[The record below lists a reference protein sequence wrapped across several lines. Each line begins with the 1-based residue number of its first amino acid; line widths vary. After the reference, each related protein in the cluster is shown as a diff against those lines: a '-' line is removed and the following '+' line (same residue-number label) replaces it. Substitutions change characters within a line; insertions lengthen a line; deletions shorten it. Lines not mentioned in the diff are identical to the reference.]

1 MATYKV
7 KSGDTLMDVCYNTT
21 GSLRAINDIMNANG
35 FDTYT
40 PQLEAGRIIEVPDVV
55 YNSEAVSV
63 ADARPFNSASL
74 PFDNLNKQMEQLEFM
89 LGDVG
94 SIIYTFDG
102 SKIAGK
108 YLSLNADNNNE
119 GYVNWGDGTPVEYIK
134 TDGLFGHNY
143 AAGTTGE
150 VVVTF
155 LGTSQHFGNVWQ
167 DSGLEVFKEALIKV
181 DLTNADAACPSGK
194 WNNGFYKCVY
204 LTEVVGSFAGKPNI
218 KDCNSM
224 FMNCWRLASIPPQ
237 MFRGCPRLDD
247 AGSCFQAAYLIPT
260 GDYMFADCPKLRDVH
275 QVFSGA
281 RIPSAVGAFQ
291 NCPTLTSVVNLFTD
305 CESLTDVTDVFKGCA
320 NIQRALRVF
329 QNCVVLNPP
338 VNVFDDCKKAYT
350 FKECYNNL
358 PAATN
363 ESPYTVV
370 NGQKVHLWE
379 RTPELGF
386 ALPIQ
391 YDFCFTASPNFA
403 DYANIPEA
411 WGGPPK
417 TENNVK
423 LRCWPMM
430 AQIVADP
437 TTMAGVVYLNGEILG
452 YNVVEKDTSN
462 RLVMDLP
469 LPTTITSVAGLYVVF
484 YSEGGAI
491 IGGSLALADNV
502 AAPTEG
508 AIYETYYNAG
518 YGDNL
523 PSIYPVFAPN
533 NDLAPGIINSYFQPT
548 YNVHIPS
555 LGDFEVV
562 GSADVADAVEITLQI
577 TELGWSYYL
586 SSGSDLWIDM
596 QQKLETEHGVPLSAL
611 DEEGCT
617 LTLSVAIEGYVMT
630 APAIEFN
637 TMRGSIMPILDF
649 TYVPPPITKR
659 TVTAVI
665 YSRDIPNGKVASGTL
680 RYMDS
685 NGAYQELSF
694 TNAAGLDPIRVPI
707 TEATVAKFTLSL
719 KNVITSTGGEC
730 ASVGYVIAAGTTD
743 IDRGFYPDPI

>member
-108 YLSLNADNNNE
+108 YLSLNANNNNE

-134 TDGLFGHNY
+134 NNAPFGHNY
-143 AAGTTGE
+143 AAGTSGE
-150 VVVTF
+150 IVVTF
-155 LGTSQHFGNVWQ
+155 LGRTGAFFLSAQSFDQ
-167 DSGLEVFKEALIKV
+167 ETFKQSLIKV
-181 DLTNADAACPSGK
+181 DITNADAACPSGM
-194 WNNGFYKCVY
+194 WRNAFWGCNY
-204 LTEVVGSFAGKPNI
+204 LVEVVGSFAGKPNI
-218 KDCNSM
+218 KNANSM
-224 FMNCWRLASIPPQ
+224 FINTWRLNTIPPQ
-237 MFRGCPRLDD
+237 MFRGCPNLEDVTS
-247 AGSCFQAAYLIPT
+247 AFGYSYNIPNA
-260 GDYMFADCPKLRDVH
+260 DYMFADCPKLTEATL
-275 QVFSGA
+275 VFSYVLF
-281 RIPSAVGAFQ
+281 PSAVSAFE
-291 NCPTLTSVVNLFTD
+291 NCTSLKSVVNLFAG
-305 CESLTDVTDVFKGCA
+305 CRLLTDVTNVFKGCT
-320 NIQRALRVF
+320 NIGLALRVF
-329 QNCVVLNPP
+329 QNCAVLNPP
-338 VNVFDDCKKAYT
+338 VNVFDDCKKAYN

-370 NGQKVHLWE
+370 NGQKIHLWE

-391 YDFCFTASPNFA
+391 YDFCFTDSPNFA

-437 TTMAGVVYLNGEILG
+437 TTMTGVVYLNGEILG

-462 RLVMDLP
+462 RLVIDLP
-469 LPTTITSVAGLYVVF
+469 LPTAITSVAGLYVVF
-484 YSEGGAI
+484 YSEDDAI

-508 AIYETYYNAG
+508 AVYETYYNAG

-533 NDLAPGIINSYFQPT
+533 NDLTPGIINAYFQST

-562 GSADVADAVEITLQI
+562 GSESVSDAVEITLQI

-596 QQKLETEHGVPLSAL
+596 QQKLETEHSIPLSAL
-611 DEEGCT
+611 AEDGCT

-659 TVTAVI
+659 TITAVI
-665 YSRDIPNGKVASGTL
+665 YSRHIPNGKVASGTL
-680 RYMDS
+680 RYIDS
-685 NGAYQELSF
+685 NGTYQELSF

-730 ASVGYVIAAGTTD
+730 SSVGYVIAAGTTD
-743 IDRGFYPDPI
+743 IDRAFYPDPI

>member
-89 LGDVG
+89 LSDVG

-102 SKIAGK
+102 SKLAGK
-108 YLSLNADNNNE
+108 SLKLNAKSDI
-119 GYVNWGDGTPVEYIK
+119 YAYISWGDGTPPERVK
-134 TDGLFGHNY
+134 QTDPPTHNY
-143 AAGTTGE
+143 AAGTKGE
-150 VVVTF
+150 IVVTF
-155 LGTSQHFGNVWQ
+155 TGTSGGGFGESLNATNT
-167 DSGLEVFKEALIKV
+167 VFQEALLKV
-181 DLTNADAACPSGK
+181 DLTNADAACP
-194 WNNGFYKCVY
+194 NGNWFGGFFACVY
-204 LTEVVGSFAGKPNI
+204 LTNIVGSFAGKPNI
-218 KDCNSM
+218 KNINSA
-224 FMNCWRLASIPPQ
+224 FSSTWRLDDIPPQ
-237 MFRGCPRLDD
+237 MFRGCPNLEDV
-247 AGSCFQAAYLIPT
+247 SAAFTYSLRIRNV
-260 GDYMFADCPKLRDVH
+260 DYIFADCPKLIEVP
-275 QVFSGA
+275 QAFA
-281 RIPSAVGAFQ
+281 FMNILSAVSAFE
-291 NCPTLTSVVNLFTD
+291 NCTSIKSVPGLFTK
-305 CESLTDVTDVFKGCA
+305 CEKLTDVTNVFKGCT
-320 NIQRALRVF
+320 NIERAERVF
-329 QNCVVLNPP
+329 QNCAVLNPP
-338 VNVFDDCKKAYT
+338 VNVFDDCKKAYN
-350 FKECYNNL
+350 FNKCYNNL

-370 NGQKVHLWE
+370 NGQKIHLWE

-386 ALPIQ
+386 ALPTQ
-391 YDFCFTASPNFA
+391 YDLCFADSPNFA

-417 TENNVK
+417 TGNNVK

-462 RLVMDLP
+462 RLVIDLS

-484 YSEGGAI
+484 YSEDDAI

-518 YGDNL
+518 YGYNQ

-533 NDLAPGIINSYFQPT
+533 NDLTPGIINSYFQPT

-562 GSADVADAVEITLQI
+562 GSESVSDAVEITLQI

-596 QQKLETEHGVPLSAL
+596 QQKLETEHGISLSAL
-611 DEEGCT
+611 AEDGCT
-617 LTLSVAIEGYVMT
+617 LTLSVAIENYVMT

-649 TYVPPPITKR
+649 TYVP
-659 TVTAVI
+659 
-665 YSRDIPNGKVASGTL
+665 
-680 RYMDS
+680 
-685 NGAYQELSF
+685 
-694 TNAAGLDPIRVPI
+694 
-707 TEATVAKFTLSL
+707 
-719 KNVITSTGGEC
+719 
-730 ASVGYVIAAGTTD
+730 
-743 IDRGFYPDPI
+743 

>member
-74 PFDNLNKQMEQLEFM
+74 PFDNLSMQMEQLEFM
-89 LGDVG
+89 SGDVG

-108 YLSLNADNNNE
+108 YLSLNADNTNE

-155 LGTSQHFGNVWQ
+155 LGTSQHFGNVLR
-167 DSGLEVFKEALIKV
+167 DPSLEVFKEALIKV
-181 DLTNADAACPSGK
+181 DLTNADAACPSGM
-194 WNNGFYKCVY
+194 WNNGFYMCVY

-218 KDCNSM
+218 KDCNAM
-224 FMNCWRLASIPPQ
+224 FMNCWRLASVPLQ

-247 AGSCFQAAYLIPT
+247 AGSCFQFAYLIPP
-260 GDYMFADCPKLRDVH
+260 GDYMFADCPKLMDVH
-275 QVFSGA
+275 QVFSSA
-281 RIPSAVGAFQ
+281 RIRSAAGAFQ
-291 NCPTLTSVVNLFTD
+291 NCPTLTSVVNLFAD
-305 CESLTDVTDVFKGCA
+305 CKSLTDVTNVFKGCT
-320 NIQRALRVF
+320 NIKRASRVF
-329 QNCVVLNPP
+329 QNCAVLNPP
-338 VNVFDDCKKAYT
+338 VNVFDDCKKIYD
-350 FKECYNNL
+350 FKEGLNNL

-379 RTPELGF
+379 RTAELGF
-386 ALPIQ
+386 TVPQ
-391 YDFCFTASPNFA
+391 TYDHCFSDSPNFA

-423 LRCWPMM
+423 IRCWPMM
-430 AQIVADP
+430 TQIVADP

-452 YNVVEKDTSN
+452 YNVVEKDTSD
-462 RLVMDLP
+462 RLVIDLP
-469 LPTTITSVAGLYVVF
+469 LPTAITSVAGLYVVF
-484 YSEGGAI
+484 YSENDAT
-491 IGGSLALADNV
+491 IGGSMALGDNV

-523 PSIYPVFAPN
+523 PSISPVFAPN
-533 NDLAPGIINSYFQPT
+533 NDLTPGIINSYFQPT

-562 GSADVADAVEITLQI
+562 GSESVANSVEITLQI

-596 QQKLETEHGVPLSAL
+596 QQKLEIDHGIALSAL
-611 DEEGCT
+611 AEEGCT
-617 LTLSVAIEGYVMT
+617 LALSVAIEGYVLT
-630 APAIEFN
+630 APAIKFN

-649 TYVPPPITKR
+649 TYVP
-659 TVTAVI
+659 
-665 YSRDIPNGKVASGTL
+665 
-680 RYMDS
+680 
-685 NGAYQELSF
+685 
-694 TNAAGLDPIRVPI
+694 
-707 TEATVAKFTLSL
+707 
-719 KNVITSTGGEC
+719 
-730 ASVGYVIAAGTTD
+730 
-743 IDRGFYPDPI
+743 

>member
-74 PFDNLNKQMEQLEFM
+74 PFDNLSMQMEQLEFM

-108 YLSLNADNNNE
+108 YLSLNANNNNE

-134 TDGLFGHNY
+134 NNAPFGHNY

-150 VVVTF
+150 IVVTF
-155 LGTSQHFGNVWQ
+155 LGRTGAFFLGTQSIT
-167 DSGLEVFKEALIKV
+167 FKQSLIKV
-181 DLTNADAACPSGK
+181 DITNADAACPSGM
-194 WNNGFYKCVY
+194 WRNAFWGCNY
-204 LTEVVGSFAGKPNI
+204 LVEVVGSFAGKPNI
-218 KDCNSM
+218 KNANSI
-224 FMNCWRLASIPPQ
+224 FINTWRLNTIPPQ
-237 MFRGCPRLDD
+237 MFRGCPNLEDVTS
-247 AGSCFQAAYLIPT
+247 AFGFSYNIPNA
-260 GDYMFADCPKLRDVH
+260 DYMFADCPKLTQAA
-275 QVFSGA
+275 QVFSHV
-281 RIPSAVGAFQ
+281 IFHSAVSAFE
-291 NCPTLTSVVNLFTD
+291 NCTSLKSVVNLFAY
-305 CESLTDVTDVFKGCA
+305 CRLLTDVTNVFKGCT
-320 NIQRALRVF
+320 NIELALRVF

-338 VNVFDDCKKAYT
+338 VNVFDDCKKAYN

-391 YDFCFTASPNFA
+391 YDFCFTDSPNFA

-423 LRCWPMM
+423 FRCWPMM
-430 AQIVADP
+430 AQIVADL
-437 TTMAGVVYLNGEILG
+437 TTMVGVVYLNGEILG
-452 YNVVEKDTSN
+452 YNVVEKDVSD
-462 RLVMDLP
+462 RLVIDLP
-469 LPTTITSVAGLYVVF
+469 LPTAITSVAGLYVVF
-484 YSEGGAI
+484 YSESDAI

-502 AAPTEG
+502 AALTEG
-508 AIYETYYNAG
+508 AVYETYYNAG
-518 YGDNL
+518 YGNNL

-533 NDLAPGIINSYFQPT
+533 NDLTPGIINSYFQPT

-562 GSADVADAVEITLQI
+562 GSEDVANAVEITLQI

-596 QQKLETEHGVPLSAL
+596 QQKLETEHSIPLSAL
-611 DEEGCT
+611 AEDGCT
-617 LTLSVAIEGYVMT
+617 LTLSVAIENYVMM

-694 TNAAGLDPIRVPI
+694 TNSAGLNPIIVPI

-719 KNVITSTGGEC
+719 KNVLISTGGEC
-730 ASVGYVIAAGTTD
+730 ASVGYIIAAGTTD
-743 IDRGFYPDPI
+743 IDRAFYPDPI

>member
-1 MATYKV
+1 
-7 KSGDTLMDVCYNTT
+7 MDVCYNTT

-94 SIIYTFDG
+94 SIIYTFYG
-102 SKIAGK
+102 SRIAGK
-108 YLSLNADNNNE
+108 YLPLNANNNNE

-134 TDGLFGHNY
+134 NNAPFGHNY
-143 AAGTTGE
+143 AAGITGE
-150 VVVTF
+150 IVVTF
-155 LGTSQHFGNVWQ
+155 VGTSGQFFLGVKDDDQ
-167 DSGLEVFKEALIKV
+167 RTFKEALIKV
-181 DLTNADAACPSGK
+181 DLTNADAACPSGR
-194 WNNGFYKCVY
+194 WHNAFFKCWY

-218 KDCNSM
+218 KSCNAM

-237 MFRGCPRLDD
+237 MFRGCPRLED
-247 AGSCFQAAYLIPT
+247 AASCFEFDYQIKNVDYL
-260 GDYMFADCPKLRDVH
+260 FADCPELRNINK
-275 QVFSGA
+275 VFSYSGA
-281 RIPSAVGAFQ
+281 ISAVGAFQ
-291 NCPTLTSVVNLFTD
+291 NCPLANTTTYCLAF
-305 CESLTDVTDVFKGCA
+305 CKRLTDVTDIFKGCT
-320 NIQRALRVF
+320 NIKSASRVF
-329 QNCVVLNPP
+329 QNCAVLNPP
-338 VNVFDDCKKAYT
+338 VNVFDDCKKIYD
-350 FKECYNNL
+350 FKEGLNNL

-379 RTPELGF
+379 RTAELGF
-386 ALPIQ
+386 TVPQ
-391 YDFCFTASPNFA
+391 TYDHCFSDSPTFA
-403 DYANIPEA
+403 DYANIPEE

-417 TENNVK
+417 TGNNMK
-423 LRCWPMM
+423 IRCWPMM

-452 YNVVEKDTSN
+452 YNIVGKDTSD
-462 RLVMDLP
+462 RLVIDLP
-469 LPTTITSVAGLYVVF
+469 LPTAITSVAGLYVVF
-484 YSEGGAI
+484 YSENDAI

-508 AIYETYYNAG
+508 AVYETYYNAG

-533 NDLAPGIINSYFQPT
+533 NDLMPGIINAYFQPT

-562 GSADVADAVEITLQI
+562 GSESVADVVEITLQI

-596 QQKLETEHGVPLSAL
+596 QQKLEIDHGIALSAL

-617 LTLSVAIEGYVMT
+617 LALSVAIEGYVLT
-630 APAIEFN
+630 APAIKFN

-649 TYVPPPITKR
+649 TYVP
-659 TVTAVI
+659 
-665 YSRDIPNGKVASGTL
+665 
-680 RYMDS
+680 
-685 NGAYQELSF
+685 
-694 TNAAGLDPIRVPI
+694 
-707 TEATVAKFTLSL
+707 
-719 KNVITSTGGEC
+719 
-730 ASVGYVIAAGTTD
+730 
-743 IDRGFYPDPI
+743 

>member
-108 YLSLNADNNNE
+108 YLSLNANNTNE

-134 TDGLFGHNY
+134 NNEPFGHNY
-143 AAGTTGE
+143 AAGITGE
-150 VVVTF
+150 IVVTF
-155 LGTSQHFGNVWQ
+155 VGTSGQFFLGVQ
-167 DSGLEVFKEALIKV
+167 DYDRQTFKEALIKV
-181 DLTNADAACPSGK
+181 DLTNADAACPSGR
-194 WNNGFYKCVY
+194 WNSAFFKCWY
-204 LTEVVGSFAGKPNI
+204 LTEVVGSFAGKPNLLT
-218 KDCNSM
+218 CNAM
-224 FMNCWRLASIPPQ
+224 FMNCWRLASVPPQ

-247 AGSCFQAAYLIPT
+247 AGSCFQVAYLIPT

-275 QVFSGA
+275 QVFSGT

-305 CESLTDVTDVFKGCA
+305 CKSLTDVTDVFKGCA
-320 NIQRALRVF
+320 NIQLAPRVF

-338 VNVFDDCKKAYT
+338 VNVFDDCKKAYS
-350 FKECYNNL
+350 FKQCYNNL

-379 RTPELGF
+379 RTPELGL

-391 YDFCFTASPNFA
+391 YDFCFTDSPNFA

-437 TTMAGVVYLNGEILG
+437 TTMVGVVSLNGEILG
-452 YNVVEKDTSN
+452 YNVVEKDTSD
-462 RLVMDLP
+462 RLVIDLP

-484 YSEGGAI
+484 YSENDAI
-491 IGGSLALADNV
+491 IGGSLALEDNV

-508 AIYETYYNAG
+508 AVYETYYNAG
-518 YGDNL
+518 HGNNL

-533 NDLAPGIINSYFQPT
+533 NDLTPGIINSYFQPT

-555 LGDFEVV
+555 LGDFEVL
-562 GSADVADAVEITLQI
+562 GSEDVADAVEITLQI

-586 SSGSDLWIDM
+586 SSGTDLWIDM
-596 QQKLETEHGVPLSAL
+596 QQKLETEHGIPLSAL
-611 DEEGCT
+611 AEEGCT

-630 APAIEFN
+630 APTIEFN

-649 TYVPPPITKR
+649 TYVP
-659 TVTAVI
+659 
-665 YSRDIPNGKVASGTL
+665 
-680 RYMDS
+680 
-685 NGAYQELSF
+685 
-694 TNAAGLDPIRVPI
+694 
-707 TEATVAKFTLSL
+707 
-719 KNVITSTGGEC
+719 
-730 ASVGYVIAAGTTD
+730 
-743 IDRGFYPDPI
+743 

>member
-74 PFDNLNKQMEQLEFM
+74 PFDNLSRQMEQLEFM
-89 LGDVG
+89 LGDGG

-108 YLSLNADNNNE
+108 YLPLNANNNNE

-134 TDGLFGHNY
+134 NNAPFGHNY
-143 AAGTTGE
+143 AAGITGE
-150 VVVTF
+150 IVVTF
-155 LGTSQHFGNVWQ
+155 VGTSGQFFLGVKDNDQ
-167 DSGLEVFKEALIKV
+167 RTFKEALIKV
-181 DLTNADAACPSGK
+181 DLTNADAACPSGR
-194 WNNGFYKCVY
+194 WSNAFFKCWY
-204 LTEVVGSFAGKPNI
+204 LTEVVGSFACKPNLLT
-218 KDCNSM
+218 CNAM
-224 FMNCWRLASIPPQ
+224 FMNCWRLASVPPQ

-247 AGSCFQAAYLIPT
+247 AGSCFQVAYLIPP
-260 GDYMFADCPKLRDVH
+260 GDYMFADCLKLRDV
-275 QVFSGA
+275 QQAFSGA
-281 RIPSAVGAFQ
+281 RIRSAVGAFQ
-291 NCPTLTSVVNLFTD
+291 NCPTLTSVINLFTD
-305 CESLTDVTDVFKGCA
+305 CKSLTDVTDIFKGCT
-320 NIQRALRVF
+320 NIKRASRVF
-329 QNCVVLNPP
+329 RNCAVLNPP
-338 VNVFDDCKKAYT
+338 VNVFDDCKKIYD
-350 FKECYNNL
+350 FKEGLNNL

-379 RTPELGF
+379 RTAELGF
-386 ALPIQ
+386 TVPQ
-391 YDFCFTASPNFA
+391 TYDHCFSDSPNFA

-437 TTMAGVVYLNGEILG
+437 TTMVGIVYLNGEILG
-452 YNVVEKDTSN
+452 YNVVEKDTSG
-462 RLVMDLP
+462 RLVIDLP
-469 LPTTITSVAGLYVVF
+469 LPTSITSVAGLYVVF
-484 YSEGGAI
+484 YSENDAI
-491 IGGSLALADNV
+491 IGGSMALGDNV

-533 NDLAPGIINSYFQPT
+533 NDLTPGIINSYFQPT

-562 GSADVADAVEITLQI
+562 GSESVADVVEITLQI

-596 QQKLETEHGVPLSAL
+596 QQKLETEHVIPLSAL
-611 DEEGCT
+611 AEEGCT
-617 LTLSVAIEGYVMT
+617 LALSVAIEGYVLT
-630 APAIEFN
+630 APAIKFN

-649 TYVPPPITKR
+649 TYVP
-659 TVTAVI
+659 
-665 YSRDIPNGKVASGTL
+665 
-680 RYMDS
+680 
-685 NGAYQELSF
+685 
-694 TNAAGLDPIRVPI
+694 
-707 TEATVAKFTLSL
+707 
-719 KNVITSTGGEC
+719 
-730 ASVGYVIAAGTTD
+730 
-743 IDRGFYPDPI
+743 